1 MIEDLNMTLE
11 YKVDSTEPI
20 FDRNKFIVVGN
31 PDITDD
37 GIASGFSSSNYLLVN
52 NTGIDNTAP
61 SWKITSAFTTN
72 LTGNYQEIWC
82 EKVSNQAQ
90 CYIRIDTSNK
100 LRIFLM
106 ADDSTTII
114 NYVLG
119 STVLSD
125 NTNYLVETIYTGTSY
140 QILLTN
146 LNTGV
151 TTTEASVTS
160 AKKIR
165 DISTLSIGVS
175 GLNTPGNPNAGSID
189 LKEFSIT
196 VDGNLVFSGVQS
208 QTVVQGYNSGV
219 DSDGSR
225 SSVRL
230 YAEGNRLNASFKET
244 DKLVLTKAGEDLDF
258 YRNGVTKSSTSSAYY
273 YGWRNEVLRYNPDVF
288 IVEGSTPTISADG
301 IASGFSTSKYL
312 SVNIPAIIS
321 TSDTFEYDVRFTTPV
336 SFSGQQIIWASS
348 NSYRI
353 YQGSSGACY
362 CTFWGQSVSFQM
374 NANTTYQVK
383 FIYDGSNIYAKYKKD
398 TDTAWSATNT
408 TAISSGT
415 TQNNPTITIGS
426 NSGSNVF
433 NGSID
438 LKYFVV
444 TVSGI
449 KVFSGSTTESTNVWT
464 LDQYPNSQSE
474 IIELNSNGNLAQVLT
489 DYTFK
494 SFTNGTKYTKT
505 LSAPLVQN
513 KKYTS
518 NILADSSNV
527 TVSTQIEDST
537 PYIDSFPISNNL
549 EGVDSFY
556 FGVNKALSGTLPNT
570 AFSGT
575 IYLSA
580 ISGSYNGTSFDT
592 VSEEVRTTSTKDFIY
607 IPDLPYNSY
616 AFKNLDN
623 MASFNVLDKAF
634 SGNEESDG
642 IDFNNPNGFSLC
654 FKVSITD
661 LHDKLFFVKRFGAV
675 VYCSFALK
683 NNELIFTLNMK
694 NSENPVTLGYVIQPD
709 NHTSFTKNDVLI
721 TITASVQ
728 ESYVNFSMYKN
739 NELLNSSLVQ
749 SPQFLDNASN
759 YKLYNYSEDTPTGDE
774 KLYVSNI
781 VSFTGVLSENQLY
794 YLTNIM
800 DTNF

>member
-1 MIEDLNMTLE
+1 MIEDLDMTLE

-37 GIASGFSSSNYLLVN
+37 GIASGFSRTNYVSCGSITTSSNDFEVKCSFTTGSNLNSPVYQYTWSLGTSPSDMCGILLMY
-52 NTGIDNTAP
+52 G
-61 SWKITSAFTTN
+61 KITATSRNTHFSPITNTITLSANKKYYAKF
-72 LTGNYQEIWC
+72 
-82 EKVSNQAQ
+82 KVKS
-90 CYIRIDTSNK
+90 
-100 LRIFLM
+100 
-106 ADDSTTII
+106 
-114 NYVLG
+114 G
-119 STVLSD
+119 TV
-125 NTNYLVETIYTGTSY
+125 
-140 QILLTN
+140 
-146 LNTGV
+146 
-151 TTTEASVTS
+151 
-160 AKKIR
+160 
-165 DISTLSIGVS
+165 TLSIS
-175 GLNTPGNPNAGSID
+175 EDDITYTDYTTPLTTNFSSILDMFIGLEKDTIDNPFTGSID

-219 DSDGSR
+219 DSDGSG

-230 YAEGNRLNASFKET
+230 YAEDNRLNASFKET
-244 DKLVLTKAGEDLDF
+244 DKLILTKAGEDLDF
-258 YRNGVTKSSTSSAYY
+258 YRNGITKSSTSSAYY

-288 IVEGSTPTISADG
+288 TVVGTPTITDDG
-301 IASGFSTSKYL
+301 VASGFSTSKYL
-312 SVNIPAIIS
+312 SVSIPAIIS

-353 YQGSSGACY
+353 YQGSSGDCY
-362 CTFWGQSVSFQM
+362 CTFWGQSVSFRL

-398 TDTAWSATNT
+398 TDTAWSTTDT

-426 NSGSNVF
+426 NRGSNVF

-438 LKYFVV
+438 LKYFAV
-444 TVSGI
+444 TVSGV
-449 KVFSGSTTESTNVWT
+449 KVLSGSTTESTKVWT
-464 LDQYPNSQSE
+464 FDQYPNSQSE
-474 IIELNSNGNLAQVLT
+474 IIELTSGGNPAQVLT

-494 SFTNGTKYTKT
+494 SFTNGTRYTKT
-505 LSAPLVQN
+505 LSAPLVQS

-518 NILADSSNV
+518 NILADSSNI
-527 TVSTQIEDST
+527 TISTQIEDST
-537 PYIDSFPISNNL
+537 PRMDSFPISNNL

-556 FGVNKALSGTLPNT
+556 FGVSKALSGTLPNT
-570 AFSGT
+570 AFPGT

-580 ISGSYNGTSFDT
+580 IGGSYNGTSFDT
-592 VSEEVRTTSTKDFIY
+592 VSEEVRTTGTKDFIY
-607 IPDLPYNSY
+607 IPELPYNSY

-623 MASFNVLDKAF
+623 MANFNVLDKAF
-634 SGNEESDG
+634 SGNEESDS

-654 FKVSITD
+654 FKVSIAD

-683 NNELIFTLNMK
+683 NNELIFTLNTR
-694 NSENPVTLGYVIQPD
+694 NSQNPVVLSYVIQPD

-728 ESYVNFSMYKN
+728 EDYVNFSMYKN

-781 VSFTGVLSENQLY
+781 VSFTGVLSEDQLY